1 MGNSCS
7 MWTQN
12 ETAKIPACMFLRL
25 SNLEWLDLSKNKL
38 DT

>member
-12 ETAKIPACMFLRL
+12 ETAKIPTCMFLGL

-38 DT
+38 NT